1 MSPFQLLHTTLILWP
16 SGFDSPSLLF
26 SVGLLTFFMPQ
37 GFQSLLPFQVLPNHL
52 VTNLC
57 RSRYHLVEKEHDSG
71 EGSHFGQ
78 LPIITEFGSN
88 QEEHQ
93 VVQPKTSLIPI
104 SGEGSHLSGGSEDR
118 APAAMAR
125 AITVHVDTMKV
136 ALTILVKRSPW
147 KHICRWCTSP
157 KSESWRHQELT
168 MWNQQEKLGALVQRV
183 VPFCGDLW
191 EICSCNSFCLWFV
204 FLQLGIIFITQLLL
218 WQKST

>member
-1 MSPFQLLHTTLILWP
+1 MYFITYHLLIVLQECLHSGSCILRSSCGLQVLI
-16 SGFDSPSLLF
+16 PSL
-26 SVGLLTFFMPQ
+26 FFFPSA
-37 GFQSLLPFQVLPNHL
+37 FYPFPCLKVSNHLFQVLPNHL
-52 VTNLC
+52 VTNLY

-136 ALTILVKRSPW
+136 AFTILVKRSP
-147 KHICRWCTSP
+147 
-157 KSESWRHQELT
+157 
-168 MWNQQEKLGALVQRV
+168 
-183 VPFCGDLW
+183 
-191 EICSCNSFCLWFV
+191 
-204 FLQLGIIFITQLLL
+204 
-218 WQKST
+218 

>member
-1 MSPFQLLHTTLILWP
+1 MFFITYHLLIVLQECLHSGSCLLRSSCGLQVLI
-16 SGFDSPSLLF
+16 PSLFFF
-26 SVGLLTFFMPQ
+26 SVDLLPFFMPQ

-52 VTNLC
+52 VTNLH

-71 EGSHFGQ
+71 EGSHFGKF
-78 LPIITEFGSN
+78 PIITEFGSN

-136 ALTILVKRSPW
+136 ALTILVKRSP
-147 KHICRWCTSP
+147 
-157 KSESWRHQELT
+157 
-168 MWNQQEKLGALVQRV
+168 
-183 VPFCGDLW
+183 
-191 EICSCNSFCLWFV
+191 
-204 FLQLGIIFITQLLL
+204 
-218 WQKST
+218 